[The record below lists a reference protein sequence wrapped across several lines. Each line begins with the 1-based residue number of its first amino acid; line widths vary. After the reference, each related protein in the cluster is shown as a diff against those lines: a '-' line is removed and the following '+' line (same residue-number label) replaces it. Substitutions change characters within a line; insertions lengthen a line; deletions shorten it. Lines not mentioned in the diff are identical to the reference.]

1 MSRSFQ
7 ELRAIFKAEAAN
19 LLDELT
25 GLLEKLPKSRGKRV
39 RSLVASCLRLAH
51 NVKGSAV
58 IAEFAQIEQLA
69 HALEDALG
77 PLKEA
82 DRPPSSDLVETMLD
96 GAMAMQKLIET
107 EKQLPE
113 VDSLV
118 TRLKQCGDKQD
129 SCGTDGEA
137 DQPVAEEVASPQP
150 QDDSSVEPEVIEA
163 EDTGDDRARQTLV
176 RVDSRR
182 LDRVMALAGEMLL
195 ANARMSVASRHLEQ
209 LREEI
214 EARLSELPDQQAAAW
229 RSISSSLAA
238 SVHHAQFDERRF
250 SRLTEDVNLAV
261 KELRMIPLE
270 RVAPAWRKTIRE
282 SARSLG
288 RKVRLILEGGMV
300 EIDRSVLEKV
310 REPVV
315 HLLRNAVDHGIGEP
329 AQRVQEGKP
338 EEGTVLITATAR
350 GTTVRLEISDD
361 GRGIDLQRVGEVAV
375 ARGLRSEGEL
385 ARMSSN
391 EVSDLVFAAGFST
404 AESVSRIS
412 GRGVGLDVLQR
423 TVTDIGGWVELIPDG
438 LLGGCTFAMTIP
450 VSLLS
455 RRGLLVT
462 VGDSFYLL
470 PIESVERCV
479 RIRREALVSFD
490 GAPMAQLADS
500 EPVPVRWLGA
510 LMGVDHGREAGWLN
524 MIIVANGSARLGLV
538 ADSIYGE
545 EELVVKQLPWN
556 LRGSDGS
563 NGAAILADGSVAL
576 AVDIGFAFRQASTA
590 SDIAS
595 PPRPAGSA
603 RRPRILVADDSL
615 TARTMQRNVLSAA
628 GYEVTQVVDGAEAW
642 QALRE
647 EEFELLVTD
656 VQMPEIDGIE
666 LTRRVRADARLHDL
680 PVILVTS
687 LGRPEDIARGA
698 ESGADE
704 YLVKGQYAQDELLQ
718 AVTRLL

>member
-1 MSRSFQ
+1 MSKSFQ
-7 ELRAIFKAEAAN
+7 ELRTIFKAEATN
-19 LLDELT
+19 LLDELVSF
-25 GLLEKLPKSRGKRV
+25 LEKLPKSRGKRIH
-39 RSLVASCLRLAH
+39 SLVASCMRLAH

-69 HALEDALG
+69 HGLEDALSAY
-77 PLKEA
+77 KEA
-82 DRPPSSDLVETMLD
+82 AKPPPSDVVETMLD

-107 EKQLPE
+107 EKELPE
-113 VDSLV
+113 AASLV
-118 TRLKQCGDKQD
+118 TRLRQCGGKQETTGAD
-129 SCGTDGEA
+129 DEA
-137 DQPVAEEVASPQP
+137 DEAVAEEGVGSRPQEE
-150 QDDSSVEPEVIEA
+150 SSVEPEVIEV
-163 EDTGDDRARQTLV
+163 TGDDRARQSLV

-195 ANARMSVASRHLEQ
+195 ANARMSAASRNLEQ
-209 LREEI
+209 LQEEI
-214 EARLSELPDQQAAAW
+214 QARLSELSAQQAAAW
-229 RSISSSLAA
+229 RSINSSLAA
-238 SVHHAQFDERRF
+238 SVHTARFDERSF
-250 SRLTEDVNLAV
+250 SRLTEEVNLAV

-282 SARSLG
+282 SARALG
-288 RKVRLILEGGMV
+288 KKVRLILEGGMV

-310 REPVV
+310 REPVI
-315 HLLRNAVDHGIGEP
+315 HLLRNSVDHGIDDP
-329 AQRVQEGKP
+329 TQRARVGKP
-338 EEGTVLITATAR
+338 EEATVLISATAK

-361 GRGIDLQRVGEVAV
+361 GQGIDLQRVGEVAV
-375 ARGLRSEGEL
+375 DTGLRSEEEL
-385 ARMSSN
+385 ARMSSR
-391 EVSDLVFAAGFST
+391 EVSDLVFTPGFST

-423 TVTDIGGWVELIPDG
+423 TVADIGGRVDLIPDG

-455 RRGLLVT
+455 RRGLLLT

-479 RIRREALVSFD
+479 RVRRDSLVSFD

-510 LMGVDHGREAGWLN
+510 LMGVDHGRETGWLN
-524 MIIVANGSARLGLV
+524 VIIVANGSSRLGLV
-538 ADSIYGE
+538 VDWIHGE

-556 LRGSDGS
+556 LRGTDGS

-576 AVDIGFAFRQASTA
+576 AVDVGFAFRKASTA
-590 SDIAS
+590 SDYTPVAQ
-595 PPRPAGSA
+595 PVEPAGSKQ
-603 RRPRILVADDSL
+603 RILVADDSL
-615 TARTMQRNVLSAA
+615 TARTMQRNVLTAA

-642 QALRE
+642 EALRE
-647 EEFELLVTD
+647 EEFDLLVTD
-656 VQMPEIDGIE
+656 IQMPAIDGIE